1 MDEIQFLA
9 CITNFHLFH
18 ALDMDFYPPGK
29 DTQMFK
35 GCQIFQNR
43 HHKPLEKIG
52 KFFALVGLD
61 PEFEEEYPTLVGE
74 EETPCFDI
82 SIFLPDGKHAR
93 VTTSDWSGSGGGN
106 DGKVRSAM
114 NCHLLH
120 INTIGKLATSSFVPG
135 RCGTS
140 SCAP

>member
-1 MDEIQFLA
+1 LDATHFLT
-9 CITNFHLFH
+9 CITNNFISCL
-18 ALDMDFYPPGK
+18 AEDMDFYPPSK

-35 GCQIFQNR
+35 GCQIFQNKR
-43 HHKPLEKIG
+43 HKPLEKVG
-52 KFFALVGLD
+52 KFFELVGLD

-106 DGKVRSAM
+106 DGKVR
-114 NCHLLH
+114 LLR
-120 INTIGKLATSSFVPG
+120 TVTCYSSVQLVNSRVFLLC
-135 RCGTS
+135 RCGTF
-140 SCAP
+140 SCVL